1 MTYCDVRRAG
11 QSGDRPA
18 AVRLCRPVLDR
29 RSWSGVIPPQSQSQ
43 SQSQSQA
50 DAT

>member
-1 MTYCDVRRAG
+1 MTYCDVRRGG

-18 AVRLCRPVLDR
+18 AVRLCRPVLDW
-29 RSWSGVIPPQSQSQ
+29 RSWSGVIPPE
-43 SQSQSQA
+43 SQA